1 MTTTTPTLTANEG
14 TAYADLAEIVLGHI
28 ADGATE
34 KQAWAV
40 ALHDA
45 GKSNQEVGDAFGD
58 LFGAPTKSGGAGD
71 LVTAGLRAI
80 GRGGEVE
87 SKAGGVIK
95 KTVVRDAS
103 ALIRDELDRARAA
116 LDTVTKPATDA
127 EKALADL
134 EADPDGAAAA
144 QVDAIG
150 GRVKALQTEIA
161 ALKAEATALKADPAP
176 FVDAERARLQGAVD
190 AARTAAGENRAADA
204 RRHRGARGHAGD
216 DRRLIARTARES
228 RRARAPATR
237 LRNGRDRPADAPLP
251 VHRQGVPPSL
261 LEGGDPWCG
270 AGLDWGYNFSEV
282 RDRRWRSAGSGGC
295 ARTTRLPQLLRMN
308 AAPAARQRVAAGA
321 RRNQPR
327 HDSTSAGF
335 CAVGL

>member
-40 ALHDA
+40 ALRDA

-58 LFGAPTKSGGAGD
+58 LFGAPTKSGGAGN

-190 AARTAAGENRAADA
+190 AARTAAGENEQRMRDAIAA
-204 RRHRGARGHAGD
+204 
-216 DRRLIARTARES
+216 
-228 RRARAPATR
+228 
-237 LRNGRDRPADAPLP
+237 
-251 VHRQGVPPSL
+251 
-261 LEGGDPWCG
+261 LEGTLETI
-270 AGLDWGYNFSEV
+270 AG
-282 RDRRWRSAGSGGC
+282 
-295 ARTTRLPQLLRMN
+295 
-308 AAPAARQRVAAGA
+308 
-321 RRNQPR
+321 
-327 HDSTSAGF
+327 
-335 CAVGL
+335 